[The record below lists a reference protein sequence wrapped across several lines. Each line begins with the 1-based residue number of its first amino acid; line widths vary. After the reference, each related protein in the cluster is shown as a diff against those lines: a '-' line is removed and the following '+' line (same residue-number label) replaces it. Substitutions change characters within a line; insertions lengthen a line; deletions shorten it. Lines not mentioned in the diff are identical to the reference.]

1 MRPRDVAKQRELL
14 INQNG
19 RSEAVS
25 VCLRRSAVWGAA
37 NWGTEGRRFKSS
49 QPDKETAGRMVFV
62 WAAGF
67 ASVGHVTPDVTF
79 WVVDVPNM
87 WWPIRFIAP
96 TLASGIHAAYFD
108 KVKATS

>member
-1 MRPRDVAKQRELL
+1 MVERGAKSREGWCLL
-14 INQNG
+14 NTMKP
-19 RSEAVS
+19 
-25 VCLRRSAVWGAA
+25 GASL
-37 NWGTEGRRFKSS
+37 WGTEGREFKSP
-49 QPDKETAGRMVFV
+49 QPDKQGAGQKVFV

-87 WWPIRFIAP
+87 WWPIRFIAS

>member
-1 MRPRDVAKQRELL
+1 M
-14 INQNG
+14 ISQNG
-19 RSEAVS
+19 RPEAVS
-25 VCLRRSAVWGAA
+25 GRLRRSAVWGASI
-37 NWGTEGRRFKSS
+37 WGTEGRRFKSS
-49 QPDKETAGRMVFV
+49 QPDKETAGRMVFI

-87 WWPIRFIAP
+87 WWPIRFIAS

-108 KVKATS
+108 RVKATS